1 MKGLYKLTHLP
12 AGMTRESLIKL
23 GTEMVWPLK
32 PIKRLDQRTWLVGA
46 HSNPS
51 TWCVQLGKAS
61 ILITSVQTRKSAASP
76 VVLAGKT
83 PEPKAATSSADPWLH
98 HDPWANAAAK
108 AAPAAPRTTSGPV
121 QAKQE
126 DQDNRLNSL
135 EQRMQAL
142 AEGQKKI
149 EDSQHEMQS
158 AITTQLHGIV
168 AAVTTQL
175 ETSMQQAISKALK
188 ARPSARDKPEKAEPA
203 KKAQRVVSDDDDM

>member
-1 MKGLYKLTHLP
+1 MS
-12 AGMTRESLIKL
+12 RESLIKL
-23 GTEMVWPLK
+23 GAEMAWPLK

-46 HSNPS
+46 HANPS
-51 TWCVQLGKAS
+51 TWCVQLGTAS

-76 VVLAGKT
+76 VVLAGKP
-83 PEPKAATSSADPWLH
+83 PEPKAAVSSADPWLH

-108 AAPAAPRTTSGPV
+108 AAPSTRN
-121 QAKQE
+121 K
-126 DQDNRLNSL
+126 RLNSL

-149 EDSQHEMQS
+149 EDSQQEMQS

-188 ARPSARDKPEKAEPA
+188 ARPSPRDKPEKAEPA
-203 KKAQRVVSDDDDM
+203 KKSQRVVSDDDDM